1 MKGHHFDGEA
11 GMANMTKSEGG
22 LSVPLWR
29 VVLWGGI
36 AALLVLPLVAMQF
49 TGEVAW
55 GPEDFAF
62 AGILLISAGAIF
74 ELAAWKVRDLTGRLV
89 LGAVILG
96 AVLLIWAD
104 AAVGVF

>member
-1 MKGHHFDGEA
+1 MKGHPFDGEA
-11 GMANMTKSEGG
+11 RMTGMTKTADGPR
-22 LSVPLWR
+22 VPLWR
-29 VVLWGGI
+29 VLLWSAI

-49 TGEVAW
+49 TAEVDW

-62 AGILLISAGAIF
+62 AGVLLIGAGAVF

>member
-1 MKGHHFDGEA
+1 MTG
-11 GMANMTKSEGG
+11 MTKTEDGPKG
-22 LSVPLWR
+22 PLWR
-29 VVLWGGI
+29 VVLWGAI

-49 TGEVAW
+49 TSEVDW

-62 AGILLISAGAIF
+62 AALLLVGAGAAF

-89 LGAVILG
+89 LGAVLLG
-96 AVLLIWAD
+96 AVALIWAD

>member
-1 MKGHHFDGEA
+1 MKGPHFHDEA
-11 GMANMTKSEGG
+11 EMTGMTKTSNEP
-22 LSVPLWR
+22 SVPLWR
-29 VVLWGGI
+29 VLLWGLI

-49 TGEVAW
+49 TAEVAW

-74 ELAAWKVRDLTGRLV
+74 ELVAWKVRDLTGRLV
-89 LGAVILG
+89 MAAVLLGV
-96 AVLLIWAD
+96 VLLIWAD

>member
-1 MKGHHFDGEA
+1 MTG
-11 GMANMTKSEGG
+11 MTKTEDGPK
-22 LSVPLWR
+22 VPLWR
-29 VVLWGGI
+29 VVLWGAI

-49 TGEVAW
+49 TSEVDW

-62 AGILLISAGAIF
+62 AALLLVGAGAAF

-89 LGAVILG
+89 LGAVLLG
-96 AVLLIWAD
+96 AVALIWAD

>member
-1 MKGHHFDGEA
+1 MTEMTNRTDGP
-11 GMANMTKSEGG
+11 G
-22 LSVPLWR
+22 VPLWR
-29 VVLWGGI
+29 VILWGAI
-36 AALLVLPLVAMQF
+36 AALLVLPLIAMQF
-49 TGEVAW
+49 TDEVVW

-62 AGILLISAGAIF
+62 AGVLLIGAGAVF

-89 LGAVILG
+89 LAAVLIG